1 MVNPLQE
8 IEQVGAVALLLQ
20 EVRLWLLALPQVDQV
35 EREQLQVLMEHQQLE
50 AVVAAVEI
58 KADQAQPVETVEP
71 VVEAKVEKTDQV
83 LLEQVEL
90 IPVVVLVET
99 LVDLTLLLQ
108 EEVELADLE

>member
-90 IPVVVLVET
+90 IPVVVLVGT
-99 LVDLTLLLQ
+99 LVDSTLLLQ

>member
-8 IEQVGAVALLLQ
+8 IEEEVAVALLLQ
-20 EVRLWLLALPQVDQV
+20 EVRLRLLALPQVDPV
-35 EREQLQVLMEHQQLE
+35 EQEQLQVLMEHQQLE

-83 LLEQVEL
+83 LLEQVQKTL
-90 IPVVVLVET
+90 VVVLVET
-99 LVDLTLLLQ
+99 LVVKTLRLQ